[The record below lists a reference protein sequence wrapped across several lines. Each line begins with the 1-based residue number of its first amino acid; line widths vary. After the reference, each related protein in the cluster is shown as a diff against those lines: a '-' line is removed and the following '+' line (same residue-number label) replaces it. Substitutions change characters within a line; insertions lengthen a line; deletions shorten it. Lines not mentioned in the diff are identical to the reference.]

1 MNIYVGNLSYK
12 ASEDGLRELFE
23 QHGSVDSIRI
33 ITDRNSGRSKGFAFV
48 EMNDEDATL
57 AIAALDGKEFM
68 GRNLSVNEAKGKRID
83 NRERDNFNSKRNYNR

>member
-23 QHGSVDSIRI
+23 QHGSVDSVRI

-48 EMNDEDATL
+48 EMNDDDAEQ
-57 AIAALDGKEFM
+57 AIEALNGQEYM
-68 GRNLSVNEAKGKRID
+68 GRNLNVNEARGKKE
-83 NRERDNFNSKRNYNR
+83 NYQENFNSRRNFNR